1 MKCITTNQKPLTVSR
16 RDVCLLIS
24 PFSAEEGY
32 IYRSYLSGSDHGV
45 VHRGLSLI
53 DTAGVLTVIWSG
65 LKGQLTFLKGML
77 CFVLSSGSALLIS
90 GHWQ

>member
-1 MKCITTNQKPLTVSR
+1 MQRKDT
-16 RDVCLLIS
+16 
-24 PFSAEEGY
+24 F
-32 IYRSYLSGSDHGV
+32 
-45 VHRGLSLI
+45 I